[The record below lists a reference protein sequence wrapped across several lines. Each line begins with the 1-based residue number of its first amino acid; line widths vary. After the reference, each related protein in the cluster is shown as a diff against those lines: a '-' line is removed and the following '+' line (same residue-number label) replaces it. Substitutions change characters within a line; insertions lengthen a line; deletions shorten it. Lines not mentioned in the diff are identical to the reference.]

1 MASKGLSNKGIGDAG
16 TFVQTGFG
24 SIIQLNV
31 AHTAGGNPQVKQDIA
46 LSASGNRNKSIIE
59 GSSRGFKAAPSTV
72 KKAECPAVAQQ
83 AQRGKHRVDSYE
95 VAPQTRKLPPS
106 SLDVE
111 QRIAN
116 AGEALPIV
124 FGKRQS
130 FFGGL
135 LTIGGTWV
143 APSLIRSY
151 CYPKFDN
158 PNLSAGNVF
167 TNDVGE
173 FKFIYVYALSQ
184 GLTVSTP
191 TVFDTFVG
199 GKSIKSI
206 QDVGTITI
214 NKEYKDASFIAANPT
229 FCPLSAEG
237 TSCNNDII
245 TWFVGPLTSDYTDIY
260 ARGENQV
267 AFGVN
272 VEIKATGPMQN
283 TGIEMGV
290 ELIDVKTGNIILMA
304 NGDPFIILA
313 SYIFPREAR
322 WVSRRNTEVF
332 WTNFTANGQ
341 GNSGAYMARYKL
353 NFIDYQFVSSRPA
366 DTNTITSIKLAGTQ
380 GPNYT
385 YDVPPVQTAGYADIT
400 ILSMEAN
407 ITEGEPKPKQ
417 AYFFIDQGIAVTLYS
432 QGASGGNYA
441 IGASNKFVDLGFYLF
456 TQYKAIAPTSDAL
469 YQSIID
475 DTDAA
480 LVSRFHEQYFM
491 LCNGVIDVSVNIID
505 YITEAANYFLTA
517 FINVDGK
524 YRFAPLLPLTSSGFI
539 NTGAITPKVAFTE
552 SNILGGSYSKQYIP
566 PYDRTEFVASIV
578 YREVSNKVVSK
589 QQTVEIYYPGT
600 SLDAPREQYDLT
612 DFCVDIFH
620 AAIFAA
626 YQLAKRKYVTHSVRF
641 ETFLPNTKLIPT
653 DIISVTMDRRTT
665 AGDDRTETNY
675 YQVTGVTFAQDGR
688 VAIDAIEFPLDSNGE
703 SPICADVDNL
713 SFEVIG

>member
-151 CYPKFDN
+151 CEPKFDN
-158 PNLSAGNVF
+158 PNINPNLDTESPGRFANI
-167 TNDVGE
+167 
-173 FKFIYVYALSQ
+173 FIYALSQ
-184 GLTVSTP
+184 GQVVGTP
-191 TVFDTFVG
+191 TAGNVFIGQQSIRSLLNVG
-199 GKSIKSI
+199 DINI
-206 QDVGTITI
+206 Q
-214 NKEYKDASFIAANPT
+214 KEYKSASFMEANPT
-229 FCPLSAEG
+229 FCPLPISG
-237 TSCNNDII
+237 VSCNNDYMS
-245 TWFVGPLTSDYTDIY
+245 WFAGFLTSSDLEIRARGTDVVAFGFNILVRTAGPLTNTVVEYDIKWID
-260 ARGENQV
+260 AQTGEQL
-267 AFGVN
+267 N
-272 VEIKATGPMQN
+272 VGTVTG
-283 TGIEMGV
+283 
-290 ELIDVKTGNIILMA
+290 
-304 NGDPFIILA
+304 FF
-313 SYIFPREAR
+313 FPKVDRDLRTSSTAAI
-322 WVSRRNTEVF
+322 
-332 WTNFTANGQ
+332 WTNFTNAGK
-341 GNSGAYMARYKL
+341 SGSYLIRTKL
-353 NFIDYQFVSSRPA
+353 NAIDYQWDISKPA
-366 DTNTITSIKLAGTQ
+366 DTNTITEIQIAGRQ
-380 GPNYT
+380 RPSYT
-385 YDVPPVQTAGYADIT
+385 VQSDTVSTTGYADIS
-400 ILSMEAN
+400 IIGIDAN
-407 ITEGEPKPKQ
+407 ILQGETIPKQ
-417 AYFFIDQGIAVTLYS
+417 SYMYIDQGIIVTLYS
-432 QGASGGNYA
+432 QGASSGNYA
-441 IGASNKFVDLGFYLF
+441 TGASNKFVDLGFYLF

-539 NTGAITPKVAFTE
+539 NTGTITPKVAFTE

-578 YREVSNKVVSK
+578 YRQVSDRVVS
-589 QQTVEIYYPGT
+589 QQKTLELYYRDT
-600 SLDAPREQYDLT
+600 SLGAPREQYDLT
-612 DFCVDIFH
+612 DFCVESFH
-620 AAIFAA
+620 AATFAA

-688 VAIDAIEFPLDSNGE
+688 VAIDAIEFPLNSNGQ
-703 SPICADVDNL
+703 SPICADVENL
-713 SFEVIG
+713 DFEVIL

>member
-1 MASKGLSNKGIGDAG
+1 MATPAQQ
-16 TFVQTGFG
+16 V
-24 SIIQLNV
+24 IQFS
-31 AHTAGGNPQVKQDIA
+31 AGGNSQAKQDIA
-46 LSASGNRNKSIIE
+46 LSASGSRYKSYVDA
-59 GSSRGFKAAPSTV
+59 SSRGFKAAPATV
-72 KKAECPAVAQQ
+72 KKAECPAEAQQ

-130 FFGGL
+130 FSGGL

-151 CYPKFDN
+151 CEPKFDN
-158 PNLSAGNVF
+158 PNISPNLDAESPGRFANIFIYALSQGQVVGTPSAGNVF
-167 TNDVGE
+167 IGQQSIRSLLNVGD
-173 FKFIYVYALSQ
+173 IN
-184 GLTVSTP
+184 
-191 TVFDTFVG
+191 
-199 GKSIKSI
+199 I
-206 QDVGTITI
+206 Q
-214 NKEYKDASFIAANPT
+214 KEYKSASFMEANST
-229 FCPLSAEG
+229 FCPLPISG
-237 TSCNNDII
+237 VSCNNDYMS
-245 TWFVGPLTSDYTDIY
+245 WFAGFLTSSDLEIRARGTNVVAFGFNILVRTTGPLTNTVVEYDIKWID
-260 ARGENQV
+260 AQTGEQL
-267 AFGVN
+267 N
-272 VEIKATGPMQN
+272 VGTVTG
-283 TGIEMGV
+283 
-290 ELIDVKTGNIILMA
+290 
-304 NGDPFIILA
+304 FF
-313 SYIFPREAR
+313 FPKVDRDLRTSSTAAI
-322 WVSRRNTEVF
+322 
-332 WTNFTANGQ
+332 WTNFTNAGK
-341 GNSGAYMARYKL
+341 SGSYLIRTKL
-353 NFIDYQFVSSRPA
+353 NAIDYQWDISEPA
-366 DTNTITSIKLAGTQ
+366 DTNTITEIQIAGRQ
-380 GPNYT
+380 RPSYT
-385 YDVPPVQTAGYADIT
+385 VQSDTVSTTGYADIS
-400 ILSMEAN
+400 IIGIDAN
-407 ITEGEPKPKQ
+407 ILQGETIPKQ
-417 AYFFIDQGIAVTLYS
+417 AYMYIDQGITVTLYS

-441 IGASNKFVDLGFYLF
+441 TDASNKFVDLGFYLF

-524 YRFAPLLPLTSSGFI
+524 YRFAPLLPLTSRGFI
-539 NTGAITPKVAFTE
+539 NTGIVTPKVAFTE

-566 PYDRTEFVASIV
+566 PYDRTDFVASIV
-578 YREVSNKVVSK
+578 YREVSDKVVSK
-589 QQTVEIYYPGT
+589 QQTLEIYYPGT

-612 DFCVDIFH
+612 DFCVLNLH
-620 AAIFAA
+620 AAFFGA
-626 YQLAKRKYVTHSVRF
+626 YQLAKRKHVTHSIRF

-688 VAIDAIEFPLDSNGE
+688 VAIDAIEFPLDSNGQ

>member
-1 MASKGLSNKGIGDAG
+1 MATPAQQ
-16 TFVQTGFG
+16 V
-24 SIIQLNV
+24 IQFS
-31 AHTAGGNPQVKQDIA
+31 AGGNSQAKQDIA
-46 LSASGNRNKSIIE
+46 LSASGSRYKSYIDA
-59 GSSRGFKAAPSTV
+59 SSRGFKAAPATV
-72 KKAECPAVAQQ
+72 KKAECPAEAQQ

-158 PNLSAGNVF
+158 PNLNNANIF
-167 TNDVGE
+167 QNDVGE
-173 FKFIYVYALSQ
+173 FKFIYIYALSQ
-184 GLTVSTP
+184 GSIVSAP
-191 TVFDTFVG
+191 TAFDIFVG
-199 GKSIKSI
+199 GKSINSI
-206 QDVGTITI
+206 QDVGAITI
-214 NKEYKDASFIAANPT
+214 DKEYKDASFITANPT

-260 ARGENQV
+260 ARGTNQV

-272 VEIKATGPMQN
+272 VAVTATGPLNN

-290 ELIDVKTGNIILMA
+290 ELIDTKTGNLIL
-304 NGDPFIILA
+304 NSDGTPFSILA
-313 SYIFPREAR
+313 SYIFPKEEK
-322 WVSRRNTEVF
+322 WLSRRNTEVF
-332 WTNFTANGQ
+332 WVNFTNNGQ

-353 NFIDYQFVSSRPA
+353 NFIDYQFISGEPA
-366 DTNTITSIKLAGTQ
+366 DTNTITSITLAGTQ
-380 GPNYT
+380 SPDYT
-385 YDVPPVQTAGYADIT
+385 GGDPPVPTAGYADIT

-480 LVSRFHEQYFM
+480 LLSQFHEHYYM

-539 NTGAITPKVAFTE
+539 NTGTISPKVAFTE

-578 YREVSNKVVSK
+578 YREVSDRVVSK
-589 QQTVEIYYPGT
+589 QQTLEIYYPGT

-612 DFCVDIFH
+612 DFCVLNLH
-620 AAIFAA
+620 AAFFGA
-626 YQLAKRKYVTHSVRF
+626 YQLAKRKYVTHSIRF

-688 VAIDAIEFPLDSNGE
+688 VAIDAIEFPLDSNGQ
-703 SPICADVDNL
+703 SPICADVENL
-713 SFEVIG
+713 DFEVIL

>member
-1 MASKGLSNKGIGDAG
+1 MKTPAQQVIEFS
-16 TFVQTGFG
+16 
-24 SIIQLNV
+24 
-31 AHTAGGNPQVKQDIA
+31 AGGNPQAKQDIA
-46 LSASGNRNKSIIE
+46 LSASGSRYKSYIE
-59 GSSRGFKAAPSTV
+59 ASSRGFKAAPATV
-72 KKAECPAVAQQ
+72 KAAESPAAPQQ
-83 AQRGKHRVDSYE
+83 PQRGKHRVDSYE

-106 SLDVE
+106 SLDTE

-124 FGKRQS
+124 FGKSQS
-130 FFGGL
+130 FFGGG

-158 PNLSAGNVF
+158 PNLNNANIFQG
-167 TNDVGE
+167 DVGE
-173 FKFIYVYALSQ
+173 FKFIYIYALSQ
-184 GLTVSTP
+184 GSIVSAP
-191 TVFDTFVG
+191 TAFDTFIG
-199 GKSIKSI
+199 QKSINSI
-206 QDVGTITI
+206 QDVGAISIT
-214 NKEYKDASFIAANPT
+214 KEYKDASLMSANPT

-260 ARGENQV
+260 ARGTNQV

-272 VEIKATGPMQN
+272 VAVTATGPLNN

-290 ELIDVKTGNIILMA
+290 ELIDTKTGNLIL
-304 NGDPFIILA
+304 NSDGTPFSILA
-313 SYIFPREAR
+313 SYIFPKEER
-322 WVSRRNTEVF
+322 WLSRRNTEVF
-332 WTNFTANGQ
+332 WVNFTNNGQ

-353 NFIDYQFVSSRPA
+353 NFIDYQFILGEPA
-366 DTNTITSIKLAGTQ
+366 DTNTITSITLAGTQ
-380 GPNYT
+380 SPDYT
-385 YDVPPVQTAGYADIT
+385 GGDPPVPTAGYADIT

-407 ITEGEPKPKQ
+407 ITEGEPNPKQ
-417 AYFFIDQGIAVTLYS
+417 AYFFIDQGITVTLYS

-441 IGASNKFVDLGFYLF
+441 TGASNKFVDLGFYLF

-480 LVSRFHEQYFM
+480 LVSQFHEEYFM

-524 YRFAPLLPLTSSGFI
+524 YRFASLLPLTSSGFI
-539 NTGAITPKVAFTE
+539 NTGTITPKVAFTE
-552 SNILGGSYSKQYIP
+552 SNVLGGSYSKQYIP

-589 QQTVEIYYPGT
+589 QQTAEIYYSGT
-600 SLDAPREQYDLT
+600 SLGAPREQYDLT
-612 DFCVDIFH
+612 DFCVNIFH
-620 AAIFAA
+620 AATFAA
-626 YQLAKRKYVTHSVRF
+626 YQLAKRKYVTHSIRF

-688 VAIDAIEFPLDSNGE
+688 VAIDAIEFPLDSNGQ

-713 SFEVIG
+713 DFEVIG